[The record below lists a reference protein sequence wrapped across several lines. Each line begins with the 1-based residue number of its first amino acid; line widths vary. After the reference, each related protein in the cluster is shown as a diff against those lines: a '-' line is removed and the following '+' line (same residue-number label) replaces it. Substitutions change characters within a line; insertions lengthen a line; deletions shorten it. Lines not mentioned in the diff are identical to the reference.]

1 MLFCRNSILCKIPF
15 VCTVCSLSV
24 LELNTWV
31 LCMCVRV
38 YVVCVCVCGGGGV
51 YARVCADI
59 PLYVCVCVT
68 PWTENGD
75 VTTHTGD
82 EVIIVLSVS
91 SSLYNCCSKVFIVNN
106 TSCGAT
112 NYPRRPVN
120 AQRLSPSTPLL
131 HSVCWNYAHA
141 PVFSV
146 MVRAPDLG
154 IWCHMSSYTDHVMSC
169 DLMWWSC
176 EHTHSV
182 CWRLHRYQLASHHC
196 TPVLWRYQPQD

>member
-1 MLFCRNSILCKIPF
+1 
-15 VCTVCSLSV
+15 
-24 LELNTWV
+24 
-31 LCMCVRV
+31 MCVRV
-38 YVVCVCVCGGGGV
+38 YVVCVCVCGGGGG
-51 YARVCADI
+51 VCSCVCRHSI
-59 PLYVCVCVT
+59 VCVCVCVT

-131 HSVCWNYAHA
+131 HSVC
-141 PVFSV
+141 
-146 MVRAPDLG
+146 
-154 IWCHMSSYTDHVMSC
+154 
-169 DLMWWSC
+169 
-176 EHTHSV
+176 
-182 CWRLHRYQLASHHC
+182 
-196 TPVLWRYQPQD
+196 